1 MFTATVKS
9 QFGGAVTGSVTFKQG
24 TSTLSTVALVG
35 GQAAYSTTYTTT
47 GTREITAIY
56 SGDGND
62 LASTSVVLRQTVN
75 ALPAATT
82 TKLTT
87 SASPVFI
94 NQPVTFT
101 AAITSSFGPISDG
114 ETVTFYEGSAVMG
127 TSLTTTGVTRYL
139 ASTLPAR
146 SQVIKASYA
155 GDATFKS
162 SSGTVVQVVNL
173 YPSSTSVPTS
183 SLNPSIYGQAVTL
196 AATVTSTAPSPPTGT
211 VVFKNGTTSV
221 GSGTLS
227 ATGVATLTTRTL
239 PPGSLS
245 ITATYNGD
253 SETQRSTAEALSQTV
268 TQTTSATTVKSSL
281 NPSLNGQT
289 VTFTAFVTS
298 PTTTPTGTVTF
309 MDGSTMLGTGTLSG
323 GKATYST
330 ALLSSGSHNV
340 SAIYDGTANI
350 KGSTSGMLVQEVN

>member
-1 MFTATVKS
+1 
-9 QFGGAVTGSVTFKQG
+9 
-24 TSTLSTVALVG
+24 
-35 GQAAYSTTYTTT
+35 
-47 GTREITAIY
+47 
-56 SGDGND
+56 
-62 LASTSVVLRQTVN
+62 
-75 ALPAATT
+75 
-82 TKLTT
+82 
-87 SASPVFI
+87 
-94 NQPVTFT
+94 
-101 AAITSSFGPISDG
+101 
-114 ETVTFYEGSAVMG
+114 
-127 TSLTTTGVTRYL
+127 
-139 ASTLPAR
+139 
-146 SQVIKASYA
+146 
-155 GDATFKS
+155 
-162 SSGTVVQVVNL
+162 
-173 YPSSTSVPTS
+173 VPTS